1 MEKNFKARIIS
12 LGILFI
18 MCFSMTIF
26 SQKNNGKKPNILM
39 ILIDDQD
46 MNEIATYGGKVYT
59 PNMDRLAA
67 EGIKFNQ
74 AYVSST
80 VCTPSRYSFLTGR
93 YAGSSYSNLYKNEV
107 GENGMGRPGFN
118 VAIENDKM
126 NVAQV
131 LRASGYITGFT
142 GKYHLASQY
151 DQPEMYKG
159 EHAFRNK
166 ESKKDKSLKANSET
180 IALFAETEA
189 WSRAYLKNIGFD
201 WAKNMYEGNISKPYN
216 VHNPEWNAAAVFEF
230 LNENHKKPFFLQFC
244 PTLLHGP
251 DGEWVKSFD
260 QPNITGSGKI
270 DVPAS
275 VMKEREKLRAKLN
288 EMGYDTKSGALGIAW
303 IDAVIGQILSKLE
316 TLGIDD
322 NTLVIFAP
330 DHGSTDKA
338 SLFGWNG
345 AQIPLLMRWPNGIK
359 AGIESDALVQNIDL
373 VPTYFDIAKA
383 NVPNDYH
390 LDGQSLAPLFKNGK
404 TENWR
409 EHLYFELG
417 YSRAVMTSDWKYIGV
432 RFDKKQVKKI
442 QEASLENLPL
452 LMTPLQRLGIGVR
465 GADHPGFWDEDQL
478 YNLKQDSEEMKNLA
492 YDANYERKL
501 TEMKALLKIYL
512 KDIGRPFGELYD
524 TEKVAANGQVADQ
537 IKLVKQI
544 KVKGKKVTVP
554 QNLKQ

>member
-1 MEKNFKARIIS
+1 
-12 LGILFI
+12 
-18 MCFSMTIF
+18 
-26 SQKNNGKKPNILM
+26 M

-67 EGIKFNQ
+67 EGIKFNL

-93 YAGSSYSNLYKNEV
+93 YAGRSYSNLYKNEV

-118 VAIENDKM
+118 VGMENDNM

-142 GKYHLASQY
+142 GKYHLASQF

-159 EHAFRNK
+159 EHAPRNK
-166 ESKKDKSLKANSET
+166 KSKKDKNLKANSKT
-180 IALFAETEA
+180 TALFAETEA
-189 WSRAYLKNIGFD
+189 WSRAYLKHIGFD
-201 WAKNMYEGNISKPYN
+201 WAKNIYEGNISKPYN

-230 LNENHKKPFFLQFC
+230 LDENHKNPFFLQFC

-260 QPNITGSGKI
+260 QPNITGAGKI
-270 DVPAS
+270 EVPAS
-275 VMKEREKLRAKLN
+275 VMKEREKLRKKLN
-288 EMGYDTKSGALGIAW
+288 DLGYDTRSGALGIAW
-303 IDAVIGQILSKLE
+303 IDAVIGQILDKLE

-383 NVPNDYH
+383 IVPNEYH

-409 EHLYFELG
+409 AHLYFELG
-417 YSRAVMTSDWKYIGV
+417 YSRAVMTHDWKYIGV

-442 QEASLENLPL
+442 QEASVEKLPL

-492 YDANYERKL
+492 YDADYQRKL
-501 TEMKALLKIYL
+501 TEMKTLLKMYL

-524 TEKVAANGQVADQ
+524 PEKVAANGQIADQ
-537 IKLVKQI
+537 INLVKQI
-544 KVKGKKVTVP
+544 EVKGKKVTVP
-554 QNLKQ
+554 QNLHE